1 MRDMGL
7 NLSQFWASSLCSPEI
22 VVSKHHVIFS
32 VKSMAIKNKLFKCQ
46 NFFTRCPGSKLFV
59 NLGYSRVTGNTDMGL
74 ANTVFSANYKYKCFR
89 S

>member
-1 MRDMGL
+1 MRDMRL

-22 VVSKHHVIFS
+22 VVNKHNVIFS
-32 VKSMAIKNKLFKCQ
+32 VKSRAIKIKLFKCQ

-74 ANTVFSANYKYKCFR
+74 ANTVFSANYKYKFFR